1 MTRKHKSHT
10 INIYREQTLSI
21 HNKFQFDMERK
32 ALLIEL
38 KHEYEYRI
46 VQKFR
51 NKNDVTNDITKKNY
65 HKYEVLQVVIIIQK
79 NVKLLAILLS
89 YLIGKFE
96 KLDFKPHFASLL

>member
-1 MTRKHKSHT
+1 
-10 INIYREQTLSI
+10 
-21 HNKFQFDMERK
+21 MERK

-51 NKNDVTNDITKKNY
+51 NKNDVTNDITKTN
-65 HKYEVLQVVIIIQK
+65 HKYEVLQVAIIIQK

-89 YLIGKFE
+89 YLIGKCE